1 MNPKDLRNLHILEH
15 IESKE
20 DLSQRYL
27 SKKLK
32 ISLGLVNAS
41 LKRMEEKGY
50 VEAKTNSNKRTEY
63 SLTLKGSAE
72 KTRLTYEYVNSSYQF
87 YKDAR
92 RRLYQVFNEI
102 GKSGMKN
109 IVFYGASDLAEIAYL
124 SLKETPLQL
133 KTIVCESRSGKTFLG
148 MPIEDPA
155 ALEQMTF
162 DAVLITTT
170 GLPDTTIDNL
180 LRRGI
185 ERKKILTF

>member
-1 MNPKDLRNLHILEH
+1 MHSKDLRILHILEH
-15 IESKE
+15 IERKK

-27 SKKLK
+27 SKKMG
-32 ISLGLVNAS
+32 ISLGLVNS
-41 LKRMEEKGY
+41 LLKRMEDEGY
-50 VEAKTNSNKRTEY
+50 LKAETNSNNRTEY
-63 SLTLKGSAE
+63 SLTPRGFTE

-87 YKDAR
+87 YKDAK

-109 IVFYGASDLAEIAYL
+109 IVFYGASDLADFAYL

-133 KTIVCESRSGKTFLG
+133 KTIVCESRSGKTFWG

-162 DAVLITTT
+162 DAVLITAT
-170 GLPDTTIDNL
+170 GLPDRTIDHL

-185 ERKKILTF
+185 DRKKILTF